1 MRPVGPGGEAFAIKK
16 LDTGRRWDLAALLL
30 ILLFFLC
37 NLLFLTRFPFVHSD
51 ESWLAGLS
59 RNMMEQHSLGVTEP
73 FFDLKARWPH
83 AIKSLF
89 HLLQMPFLR
98 FFGCNIFSVRLLS
111 LLGGCLTLWVIY
123 KVACRFYQGRPL
135 PALGATAALACD
147 VQFVTASHFAR
158 QEILITLAMT
168 ACLYL
173 LLRSPRRL
181 SRRETLLLAALTG
194 LSVGLHPNSFL
205 VAALCGAVL
214 VLRWLLFHTASGRD
228 LVWYVAVTGAIAAV
242 FVGLSFYFDPQFLT
256 HYFQTGQMEYGI
268 DPALSGRVGEL
279 GYFLQKL
286 FHRVSGTYYLPDIR
300 LQFVLFP
307 MLLGMALL
315 YALVQRKEEPE
326 TSQRLLSVL
335 AAVCGV
341 LGGMMLIGRYN
352 QTGIVFF
359 MPFCWLLC
367 PFVAGLFGK
376 TLGRMLCVLLA
387 AATIWISAGCVRP
400 WLDVRYEDYL
410 AQIAQSVPADAR
422 VIANLN
428 ADFYF
433 ENGCL
438 RDYRNLSKIRQS
450 GLRVEE
456 YVEQNEIEY
465 ILLSSELDYIYQ
477 HRPQWNILYGPLD
490 YWEELQAFL
499 NGHCEEVDRFYNDT
513 YAVRISGLVHTGQDF
528 FVTVYRVKG

>member
-1 MRPVGPGGEAFAIKK
+1 M
-16 LDTGRRWDLAALLL
+16 DTGRRADLAALLL
-30 ILLFFLC
+30 ILLFFLL
-37 NLLFLTRFPFVHSD
+37 NLCFLTRFPFVHSD

-59 RNMMEQHSLGVTEP
+59 RNMMEQRSLGVTEP
-73 FFDLKARWPH
+73 FFDLKARYPH
-83 AIKSLF
+83 AVKSLF

-98 FFGCNIFSVRLLS
+98 LLGHHIFSVRLLS
-111 LLGGCLTLWVIY
+111 LLGGCLTLWVFY
-123 KVACRFYQGRPL
+123 KAARRFYPGHPL
-135 PALGATAALACD
+135 PALGAMALLACD

-158 QEILITLAMT
+158 QEILITLAMVL
-168 ACLYL
+168 CLYL
-173 LLRSPRRL
+173 LLRSPQRL
-181 SRRETLLLAALTG
+181 SRRETLLLALVTG

-214 VLRWLLFHTASGRD
+214 ALRWLLFHTASGRD
-228 LVWYVAVTGAIAAV
+228 MIWYVAVTGAIAAV

-256 HYFQTGQMEYGI
+256 HYFQSGQMEYGI
-268 DPALSGRVGEL
+268 DPSVAGRMGEL

-326 TSQRLLSVL
+326 ASQRLLSVL

-341 LGGMMLIGRYN
+341 LGSMMLIGRYN

-359 MPFCWLLC
+359 MPLCWLLC
-367 PFVAGLFGK
+367 PFVAGLFGRI
-376 TLGRMLCVLLA
+376 LGRVLCLLLA
-387 AATIWISAGCVRP
+387 AATVCVSISCVRP

-410 AQIAQSVPADAR
+410 ARIAQSVPADAR

-450 GLRVEE
+450 GLSVEE
-456 YVEQNEIEY
+456 YVEQNKIQY
-465 ILLSSELDYIYQ
+465 ILLSSELDYIYRR
-477 HRPQWNILYGPLD
+477 RPQWNILYGPLD
-490 YWEELQAFL
+490 YWEELKAFL
-499 NGHCEEVDRFYNDT
+499 DEHCEEADHFYDDT
-513 YAVRISGLVHTGQDF
+513 YAVRISELVHTGQDF
-528 FVTVYRVKG
+528 SVTVYRVKS